1 MFVSSFGFKVGHL
14 SIACLLVILLVFLPS
29 TGQLLQRRNVQ
40 FSQQKISFR
49 SFQLTCHTTAWP
61 KIQTEHTYLP
71 SLISSIDYEMYKIQ
85 CNNEYPVRKPMSEHK
100 LNLLNLE
107 KYTMIASVSGSVHH
121 TRTHAEN
128 L

>member
-100 LNLLNLE
+100 LNLLFREIYNDSFSIRFRPPHQD
-107 KYTMIASVSGSVHH
+107 TC
-121 TRTHAEN
+121 R
-128 L
+128 